1 MALIMKLITA
11 NFVLQKL
18 VFKGGKQLNKC
29 EISMIFVRTDAAKK
43 QPPSFFAT
51 PSDLMPYR

>member
-29 EISMIFVRTDAAKK
+29 EISMIFYVQMQRKSS
-43 QPPSFFAT
+43 P
-51 PSDLMPYR
+51 